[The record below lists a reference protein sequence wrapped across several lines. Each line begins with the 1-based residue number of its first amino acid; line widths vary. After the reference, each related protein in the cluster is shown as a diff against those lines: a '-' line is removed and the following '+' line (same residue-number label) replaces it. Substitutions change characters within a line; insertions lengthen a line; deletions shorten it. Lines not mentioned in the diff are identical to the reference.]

1 MNCQSSVNKRIE
13 RGLYRDHSTGHSLLL
28 VQKKIFF
35 STFSCFFIVFLG
47 FFTSMDD
54 KISEIDRIDNR
65 IIDALVENGR
75 ISITELSEKVGL
87 SKTPCQ
93 LRLKRLV
100 SEGYIT
106 GFRAVLNPAKM
117 GMDHIAFAEVKLS
130 DTREDALRAFNAAVK
145 KIREVEECHM
155 IASSF
160 DYLLKVRTSDI
171 KRYRIVLGE
180 KISTLPYVA
189 STSTFVVMQN
199 VVDAGF
205 RR

>member
-1 MNCQSSVNKRIE
+1 MEEKN
-13 RGLYRDHSTGHSLLL
+13 
-28 VQKKIFF
+28 
-35 STFSCFFIVFLG
+35 
-47 FFTSMDD
+47 
-54 KISEIDRIDNR
+54 SEIDRIDNR

-75 ISITELSEKVGL
+75 MSITELSEKVGL

-100 SEGYIT
+100 NEGYIT

-117 GMDHIAFAEVKLS
+117 GLEHIAFAEVKLS
-130 DTREDALRAFNAAVK
+130 DTREEALRAFNAAVK

>member
-1 MNCQSSVNKRIE
+1 MSSSN
-13 RGLYRDHSTGHSLLL
+13 
-28 VQKKIFF
+28 
-35 STFSCFFIVFLG
+35 
-47 FFTSMDD
+47 
-54 KISEIDRIDNR
+54 SEIDRIDNR

-93 LRLKRLV
+93 LRLKRLINDR
-100 SEGYIT
+100 YIT

-130 DTREDALRAFNAAVK
+130 DTREEALTAFNTAVK

>member
-1 MNCQSSVNKRIE
+1 MEEKN
-13 RGLYRDHSTGHSLLL
+13 
-28 VQKKIFF
+28 
-35 STFSCFFIVFLG
+35 
-47 FFTSMDD
+47 
-54 KISEIDRIDNR
+54 SEIDRIDNR

-75 ISITELSEKVGL
+75 MSITELSEKVGL

-93 LRLKRLV
+93 LRLKKLV
-100 SEGYIT
+100 NEGYIT

-117 GMDHIAFAEVKLS
+117 GLEHIAFAEVKLS
-130 DTREDALRAFNAAVK
+130 DTREEALRAFNAAVK

>member
-1 MNCQSSVNKRIE
+1 
-13 RGLYRDHSTGHSLLL
+13 
-28 VQKKIFF
+28 
-35 STFSCFFIVFLG
+35 
-47 FFTSMDD
+47 MDE
-54 KISEIDRIDNR
+54 KNSEIDRIDNR

-100 SEGYIT
+100 NEGYII
-106 GFRAVLNPAKM
+106 GFRAILNPAKM
-117 GMDHIAFAEVKLS
+117 GKDHIAFAEVKLS
-130 DTREDALRAFNAAVK
+130 DTREDALQAFNAAVK

-180 KISTLPYVA
+180 KISTLPFVA

-205 RR
+205 KR